1 MQAGSGAPCPPD
13 GIQSRSGGRQPGG
26 FANVRFVVVLLLLA
40 AGVTSARA
48 QDIEPR
54 AYSNIP
60 VGVNFLLAGYGH
72 ARGGLVTDTSL
83 PLENADL
90 RSDSAVL
97 AYARAIDVRGRSGKV
112 DVIVPY
118 GWVSGTAEFAG
129 QPVSRNV
136 SGFGDPRLRFSLN
149 LIGAPALSVKD
160 MASYR
165 QDTIVGISVQ
175 VSAPLGQYDG
185 TRLINLG
192 TNRWF
197 AKTELGVSKTLGP
210 WTLEFAPAVT
220 VFSDNDDFLNGST
233 REQDPVYSAQGGVIY
248 GFGNGVWVAL
258 NGTYYTGGRTAVDGV
273 DGNDL
278 KKNSLAALTV
288 ALPIDRNNS
297 IKLFASTGVATRVGS
312 DADTFGALWQYRWG
326 GGL

>member
-1 MQAGSGAPCPPD
+1 M
-13 GIQSRSGGRQPGG
+13 
-26 FANVRFVVVLLLLA
+26 RFVAALLVLA
-40 AGVTSARA
+40 AGAQCARA

-60 VGVNFLLAGYGH
+60 VGVNFLLAGYGQ
-72 ARGGLVTDTSL
+72 ANGGLVTDPSL

-90 RSDSAVL
+90 RTDSAVV
-97 AYARAIDVRGRSGKV
+97 AYVRGIDVRGRSGKV
-112 DVIVPY
+112 DVVVPY
-118 GWVSGTAEFAG
+118 GWVSGTAELAG
-129 QPVSRNV
+129 QSQSRNV

-149 LIGAPALSVKD
+149 LIGAPALSVKE
-160 MASYR
+160 MASFQ

-197 AKTELGVSKTLGP
+197 VKSELGVSKSLGP

-220 VFSDNDDFLNGST
+220 FYSDNHDFIGDST
-233 REQDPVYSAQGGVIY
+233 REQDPVYSVQGGVIY
-248 GFGNGVWVAL
+248 GFSNGVWVAL

-278 KKNSLAALTV
+278 KKNSLAGLTV
-288 ALPIDRNNS
+288 ALPIDRNHS
-297 IKLFASTGVATRVGS
+297 VKLYASTGVATRVGNE
-312 DADTFGALWQYRWG
+312 ADTFGVLWQYRWG